1 MWASINF
8 VFKKETVMNKETIL
22 GVIRHI
28 LTFGGGYMV
37 AKGWL
42 DDALMNNMAAAI
54 ITLVGAAWSVYD
66 KKTR

>member
-1 MWASINF
+1 
-8 VFKKETVMNKETIL
+8 MNKETIL

-54 ITLVGAAWSVYD
+54 ITLAGAAWSVWD